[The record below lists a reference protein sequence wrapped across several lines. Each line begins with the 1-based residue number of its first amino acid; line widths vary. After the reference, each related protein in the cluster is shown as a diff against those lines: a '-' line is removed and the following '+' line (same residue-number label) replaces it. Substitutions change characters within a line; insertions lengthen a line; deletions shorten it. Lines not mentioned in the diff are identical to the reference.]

1 MLIPFLLGFKVTLFK
16 PLIDL
21 NINCLQLWFGQMEP
35 ICYICKRICV
45 LKIFTMVNSE
55 KFSKRLQKIFNYYDL
70 SAAAFADAINV
81 GRSSISH
88 ILSGR
93 NKPSLDF
100 VLKIVQTYPEVELY
114 WLLNGT
120 GNFPGNLKVEDK
132 PAAATTPIPPRTEIN
147 PEIRQVPSEQNPP
160 IIASGGKSIQK
171 IVIFYKDGTFEAFE
185 N

>member
-1 MLIPFLLGFKVTLFK
+1 
-16 PLIDL
+16 
-21 NINCLQLWFGQMEP
+21 
-35 ICYICKRICV
+35 
-45 LKIFTMVNSE
+45 MVNSE

-70 SAAAFADAINV
+70 SAAAFADAIDV

-120 GNFPGNLKVEDK
+120 GDFPGNLKVEEK
-132 PAAATTPIPPRTEIN
+132 PAALTTPIPSRAEIN
-147 PEIRQVPSEQNPP
+147 PEMRRQLPPEQKSSA
-160 IIASGGKSIQK
+160 IATSGRSIQK